1 MLVLYP
7 YNPNLIT
14 VEVIPT
20 FEIVDVPP
28 RPTNRVDFSWADLLR
43 DYLSERRSFAE
54 EK

>member
-20 FEIVDVPP
+20 FEIVDAPP
-28 RPTNRVDFSWADLLR
+28 PVKQPNVSWVDMLR
-43 DYLSERRSFAE
+43 EYLSDHNVLEER
-54 EK
+54 K

>member
-20 FEIVDVPP
+20 FEIVDAPP
-28 RPTNRVDFSWADLLR
+28 PAKQPIVSWVDMLR
-43 DYLSERRSFAE
+43 EYLSEHRALE
-54 EK
+54 EHK

>member
-20 FEIVDVPP
+20 FEIVDTPP
-28 RPTNRVDFSWADLLR
+28 PALAEVSWVDILR
-43 DYLSERRSFAE
+43 EYLSECRALAE